1 MGGRDVIG
9 PAVAL
14 DPPRREGPST
24 PAKPSTLPRCAAS
37 TRALLSKADSCRD
50 GAASLMACRVNWLM
64 LRHSRISDSLVH
76 IWKLAAQRFLRVA
89 RILWC
94 WRWVVFV
101 CSGSAAVLPV
111 SQTRRM
117 FLARPKRR
125 AVRARDFAE
134 CQARA
139 VNLFLELLWFEN
151 TLASNWAHIR
161 AGKGWPLLIMIHGV
175 GNRMK
180 NSTIGR
186 CERARLDVRMS
197 RADRNIG

>member
-64 LRHSRISDSLVH
+64 SRLGRISDSLVH

-89 RILWC
+89 RILLC
-94 WRWVVFV
+94 ERWVVFV
-101 CSGSAAVLPV
+101 CPGSGNLCSIELGA
-111 SQTRRM
+111 
-117 FLARPKRR
+117 
-125 AVRARDFAE
+125 RARRFCLYRRPAG
-134 CQARA
+134 CFWPVQKGALCARA
-139 VNLFLELLWFEN
+139 ILRNARQGPSTCSSNFFGLKIRW
-151 TLASNWAHIR
+151 LA
-161 AGKGWPLLIMIHGV
+161 
-175 GNRMK
+175 
-180 NSTIGR
+180 IGR
-186 CERARLDVRMS
+186 TSAPEKAGPC
-197 RADRNIG
+197 